1 MATAY
6 VSSAFSRTAGPGAV
20 PRAPAEV
27 VLETSTV
34 AHAQEVAKRTLR
46 EVEEK
51 ANELRA
57 LVGNSYRNL
66 INSADTIVAMAT
78 TSNALVTSINTL
90 KGTVD
95 VLQRLQAADA
105 AVAAGTSGAQAAPP
119 VPGTPR
125 GRRRAREEDDDYL
138 WGCRVKYVL
147 DTPELLWGL
156 LEDGEYAAAADRHAS
171 CGAVLSFLHA
181 DPEVAHLVAT
191 RFPVVNT
198 ASPAVEQFGNAIRD
212 AAKQQLRCFGA
223 TPAAVADCALAVALV
238 DALPAHSALG
248 ALLDARR
255 AALRDVLVTAQS
267 DVGAHPPGSPGAVTA
282 ATQGLLAAVTA
293 AQAAVCHAGELF
305 LEAPGVRPPPSSR
318 VTSSLP
324 FLTSHRPHPRIHA
337 THHTRP

>member
-6 VSSAFSRTAGPGAV
+6 VSSAFSRTGGPGAV

-27 VLETSTV
+27 VLESSTV
-34 AHAQEVAKRTLR
+34 AHAQEVEKRTLR

-57 LVGNSYRNL
+57 LVGGSYRNL

-78 TSNALVTSINTL
+78 TSNALVASFNSL

-105 AVAAGTSGAQAAPP
+105 AVAAGTAGAQADTP

-125 GRRRAREEDDDYL
+125 GRRRVRQEDDDFL

-156 LEDGEYAAAADRHAS
+156 LEDGEHAAAADRHATCAS
-171 CGAVLSFLHA
+171 VLSFLHA
-181 DPEVAHLVAT
+181 DVDVARLVT
-191 RFPVVNT
+191 SRFPVVNT
-198 ASPAVEQFGNAIRD
+198 AAPAVEQFGGAIRE
-212 AAKQQLRCFGA
+212 AAKQKLRQFDAPPG
-223 TPAAVADCALAVALV
+223 AVADCTLAVALV

-248 ALLDARR
+248 SLLDARR
-255 AALRDVLVTAQS
+255 AALKEVLATAQA
-267 DVGAHPPGSPGAVTA
+267 DVGAHPQGSPGAVAA

-305 LEAPGVRPPPSSR
+305 LEAPGA
-318 VTSSLP
+318 P
-324 FLTSHRPHPRIHA
+324 FPNTSHI
-337 THHTRP
+337 TL